1 MGYFASP
8 ADVVQP
14 HIAFAPG
21 CSALQ
26 LQHLQ
31 RGFIRVEHLPLDEP
45 PVQFLIYQFQGQ
57 SSATRST
64 QLLVVCRLNCT
75 PARFHSCSCRYNGA
89 YITNFCTMMW
99 ATASGEV

>member
-31 RGFIRVEHLPLDEP
+31 RGFIRVEHLPVDEP
-45 PVQFLIYQFQGQ
+45 PVQFLIYQFQSQ

-64 QLLVVCRLNCT
+64 QLLIVCRESIT
-75 PARFHSCSCRYNGA
+75 PARFHSCSCRYSGA
-89 YITNFCTMMW
+89 YITNFCTMIW
-99 ATASGEV
+99 ATASGEA

>member
-45 PVQFLIYQFQGQ
+45 PVQFLIYQFQSQ

-64 QLLVVCRLNCT
+64 QLLMVCR
-75 PARFHSCSCRYNGA
+75 HNGA